1 MMSHRTAM
9 VVGSAPLDG
18 PGGAEACCRALVRLL
33 TGLGFETSYRSA
45 AELIRRTPAAR
56 IPGRKLWWSLAEV
69 LAAVRAA
76 DGRADITVTNG
87 PVGWGI
93 KGRIASV
100 HYYHGTYVGQAD
112 AVRSSITYPGYVKM
126 RYLDGMLERLAGRG
140 KTCVACSDRV
150 RAEVGQWFGH
160 EARTVWLPV
169 DISLFAPGHKDTD
182 LLKRL
187 GIPSGKPVGLFVGA
201 GRPVKGE
208 HAAFEVMRSTG
219 SMISW
224 LTLGE
229 RPRTELPAG
238 VILRDRVPP
247 AQMPALLRSV
257 DLVLAPSEYESFSLL
272 IAETLAVGTPIV
284 TSPCAGAAE
293 FLMRDWPL
301 AQWLV
306 DDPHDIR
313 SLVNV
318 VLTII
323 GDLLTAREVA
333 LWGRARVGK
342 LLSYGAWRARFIEA
356 TGLMNLV

>member
-1 MMSHRTAM
+1 MAHRTA
-9 VVGSAPLDG
+9 VVIGSPPLDG
-18 PGGAEACCRALVRLL
+18 PGGGEACFRALVRLL
-33 TGLGFETSYRSA
+33 TELGFETSYWSA
-45 AELIRRTPAAR
+45 AELVRRTPVAR
-56 IPGRKLWWSLAEV
+56 IPGRKIWWSLAEV

-76 DGRADITVTNG
+76 DARADIAVTNG

-126 RYLDGMLERLAGRG
+126 RYLDGMLERLAGEG

-160 EARTVWLPV
+160 EARTIWNPV
-169 DISLFAPGHKDTD
+169 DVSLFAPGRKDTD
-182 LLKRL
+182 LLRRL

-208 HAAFEVMRSTG
+208 RAAFAVMRSTG
-219 SMISW
+219 SRISW

-238 VILRDRVPP
+238 VILRDRIPP

-257 DLVLAPSEYESFSLL
+257 DLVLAPSEYEAFSLL

-284 TSPCAGAAE
+284 TSSCAGSAE
-293 FLMRDWPL
+293 LLMRDPSL

-313 SLVNV
+313 SLANV
-318 VLTII
+318 VLTIA
-323 GDLLTAREVA
+323 GDPLSAREAA
-333 LWGRARVGK
+333 LWGRARVEK
-342 LLSYGAWRARFIEA
+342 LLSYEVWRDRFIEA
-356 TGLMNLV
+356 TGLG